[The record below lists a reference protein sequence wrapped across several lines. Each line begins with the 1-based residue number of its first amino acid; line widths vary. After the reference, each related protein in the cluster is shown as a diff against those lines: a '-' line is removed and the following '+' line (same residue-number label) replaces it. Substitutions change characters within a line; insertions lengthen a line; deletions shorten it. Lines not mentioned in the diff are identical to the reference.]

1 MGTPVIQASFNSG
14 EWAPQL
20 YSRVDIQKYH
30 SGAALLENF
39 FVDYRGGASSRSGT
53 RYIIRAYKDSTAV
66 RLINFQA
73 SIYLGFALEFGNQYI
88 RFHRNG
94 APVLETGL
102 NITGATQASPCVL
115 TVANSYTTGD
125 VDWIYISGV
134 GGMTQLNGKYY
145 IVHAR
150 DATHVT
156 LYDLF
161 GNPVDSTGYGA
172 YTSGGTTQRV
182 YTIASPYSASDLFP
196 SSGNPGLK
204 FVQNVNSLILVHPSY
219 APYILTYNSPTSW
232 SLAAITFGTTI
243 SAPTGVSASTTFGH
257 SSAYYSYIVT
267 AVDGQGQESEVSSPA
282 TLNGYQDLRVS
293 QGTNTISW
301 TPVAGAVSYNVYK
314 AGIVINSPVAP
325 GAQYGYI
332 GYTTGA
338 SFNDSNIAE
347 DYSQP
352 PPIANNPFAIGS
364 AVTALTVG
372 TAGSYT
378 TAPTITIDAPT
389 GGGITATAFPI
400 LRVVSAVISA
410 GGANYNVGDTI
421 SLKNGIELTVATI
434 TGGPP
439 GAVATV
445 TITLPGSAIT
455 LPSNPVSQDSSSGT
469 GVGATFTLGWGV
481 YNFGI
486 TNGGTGYS
494 NPSDIPVVHF
504 SSGAAT
510 ATATLGP
517 ASGGNPSVVT
527 FFQQR
532 LVLGGTNS
540 APETLYFSQP
550 GLYYNYDISNPVQQD
565 NSFSAPIVSTTL
577 SDIKSLISQPGGLIV
592 FTDGVSYLL
601 NGGSLGSAV
610 TPSTATANQ
619 QSFVGSND
627 MPPIVVNFDILTAT
641 AKGCSVRDSTY
652 NFYANVFTGSDITII
667 SSHLFF
673 GYQLIDWTWA
683 EEPYKIVWADRSDG
697 TLLSLTF
704 IKEQDF
710 IGWSHHITEGGA
722 ASFKSICTVVEAASV
737 GYQNFTYHVIARTIG
752 STPVQYIEYMPE
764 RGLSSSAQD
773 YITVD
778 CSISYSGSPAT
789 SFQGG
794 EFLAGKTCTGLADGI
809 PIPAFVMPASGNFTL
824 GVAASKV
831 TVGLAFTPKLKTLA
845 IDTGEPT
852 IQSKMKKINAG
863 TIRVVNTL
871 GLSIGTDESNLT
883 VMKDL
888 VLGNVG
894 SMTNTLVTGLV
905 TGDARTF
912 LDPLWQEQGTYYI
925 EQPLPYPATIT
936 GVIPQLTVGDT
947 PK

>member
-1 MGTPVIQASFNSG
+1 MGQPVIQASFNSG

-20 YSRVDIQKYH
+20 FSRVDIQKYH

-66 RLINFQA
+66 RVITFQA
-73 SIYLGFALEFGNQYI
+73 SIYLGFALEFGDGYI

-102 NITGATQASPCVL
+102 NITGATQANPCVL

-125 VDWIYISGV
+125 VDWIYVTGV

-161 GNPVDSTGYGA
+161 GNPVDATGYTA

-182 YTIASPYSASDLFP
+182 YTLASPYAAGDLFP
-196 SSGNPGLK
+196 STGNPGLK

-232 SLAAITFGTTI
+232 TIGAITFGTTI
-243 SAPTGVSASTTFGH
+243 SAPTGVAASTTLGGG
-257 SSAYYSYIVT
+257 SVYYSYIVT
-267 AVDGQGQESEVSSPA
+267 AVDGQGQESAVSSAA
-282 TLNGYQDLRVS
+282 TLSSKTDIRTTP
-293 QGTNTISW
+293 GTNTISW
-301 TPVAGAVSYNVYK
+301 TPVSGAASYNVYK
-314 AGIVINSPVAP
+314 AGVVYNAAVAS
-325 GAQYGYI
+325 GAPYGYI
-332 GYTTGA
+332 GNTTGS
-338 SFNDSNIAE
+338 SFTDSNISE
-347 DYSQP
+347 DFSQP
-352 PPIANNPFAIGS
+352 PPIASNPFSVGS
-364 AVTALTVG
+364 AVTAITIG
-372 TAGSYT
+372 IAGSYT
-378 TAPTITIDAPT
+378 TAPTIAIAAPV
-389 GGGITATAFPI
+389 GGGITATAIPI
-400 LRVVSAVISA
+400 LKVVTATVSA
-410 GGANYNVGDTI
+410 GGSGYTVGDTI
-421 SLKNGIELTVATI
+421 SLSNGVELTVATVS
-434 TGGPP
+434 T

-445 TITLPGSAIT
+445 TITLPGSATT
-455 LPSNPVSQDSSSGT
+455 LPANPVSQDGTSGSGT
-469 GVGATFTLGWGV
+469 GATFTLAWGV
-481 YNFGI
+481 YDTQI

-494 NPSDIPVVHF
+494 SPGDIPAITF
-504 SSGAAT
+504 SAGAAT

-517 ASGGNPSVVT
+517 AQGGNPSVAT

-532 LVLGGTNS
+532 FVLGGTNL
-540 APETLYFSQP
+540 APETLYFSKP
-550 GLYYNYDISNPVQQD
+550 GLYYNYDTSNPIQAD
-565 NSFSAPIVSTTL
+565 DAFSAPIVSTTL
-577 SDIKSLISQPGGLIV
+577 SDIKSLIAQPGGLIV

-610 TPSTATANQ
+610 TPSSVTANQ

-641 AKGCSVRDSTY
+641 AKGCTVRDSTY
-652 NFYANVFTGSDITII
+652 NFYANVFTGSDISIL

-673 GYQLIDWTWA
+673 GYQLVDWAWA
-683 EEPYKIVWADRSDG
+683 EEPYKIVWTDRSDG

-704 IKEQDF
+704 IKEQEF
-710 IGWSHHITEGGA
+710 IGWSHHTTEGGA
-722 ASFKSICTVVEAASV
+722 AQFKSVCTLVEAASV
-737 GYQNFTYHVIARTIG
+737 GYQNFTYHVVARTIG
-752 STPVQYIEYMPE
+752 VTAVKYIEYMPE
-764 RGLSSSAQD
+764 RGTSSTAQD
-773 YITVD
+773 YVTVD
-778 CSISYSGSPAT
+778 CSISYSGTPQTA
-789 SFQGG
+789 FQGG
-794 EFLAGKTCTGLADGI
+794 EFLAGKTCTGLADGVA
-809 PIPAFVMPASGNFTL
+809 IPAFVMPANGDFTL
-824 GVAASKV
+824 GTAASKV

-883 VMKDL
+883 TMKDL
-888 VLGNVG
+888 VVGNVG
-894 SMTNTLVTGLV
+894 SMTNTLVSGLV

-925 EQPLPYPATIT
+925 EQPNPYPATIT

-947 PK
+947 EK